1 MSVLFQK
8 LVRTLFKSKSSEKA
22 VQHAS
27 QANTLVEAD
36 TSAQLLEQGIDLR
49 RKGLFSE
56 ALSVFD
62 LALTKGDNPAEAH
75 YQTAVTHLSLK
86 DLNAAV
92 DALQVAV
99 AINPAHGEAWLLLGI
114 TLARLDHDE
123 EAGEA
128 FRHALE
134 HVQGSSLYEAHLQL
148 ASSLHAMQR
157 HEEALQHIDSA
168 ANLPAADWR
177 CHALKGNLLMIRE
190 ADALAAQSYQM
201 AIKSCESPS
210 VELLLQYGVARQNIG
225 DFYEAWTLFDSVLTR
240 EPGNA
245 MARWYFAQCELVQ
258 GRWAG
263 GWKSYG
269 SRFAAGASPYRPMPY
284 PVWDGRSALDQ
295 NLLILADQ
303 GLGDEI
309 MFASCFSEAKNLVG
323 HCIVECDPRLAVL
336 FRRSF
341 PEITFLPSNRE
352 PDGSWLRGN
361 PTPHWQIFGGDLP
374 ALFRTT
380 EAAFGGGHAY
390 LKADAGSVARW
401 RLRLQKEFGSK
412 PKVGISWRGGTIGT
426 RTLNRS
432 IGQNDWGPILTRTE
446 YAFVNLQY
454 GDSEVERKALESWHD
469 CRIAHFPE
477 AIEDYDETAALVTA
491 LDAVVTVCTSIV
503 HLTGA
508 LGKPV
513 YVLVPF
519 SPGFRYTLGRARMPW
534 YASSRMFRQ
543 ASPGDWRAP
552 MGSIA
557 QNLKE
562 LTKNVN

>member
-1 MSVLFQK
+1 MSGLFQK
-8 LVRTLFKSKSSEKA
+8 LVRALSKSKSSG
-22 VQHAS
+22 QGTQRISHG
-27 QANTLVEAD
+27 
-36 TSAQLLEQGIDLR
+36 TSSIETDAPEHLLAQGIELR

-62 LALTKGDNPAEAH
+62 LALTRVEHPAEAH
-75 YQTAVTHLSLK
+75 YQSALTHLSLK

-99 AINPAHGEAWLLLGI
+99 TIDTAHGEAWLLLGI
-114 TLARLDHDE
+114 ALSRLDHDR
-123 EAGEA
+123 EACEA
-128 FRHALE
+128 FHHAVE

-148 ASSLHAMQR
+148 ASSLHAVQR
-157 HEEALQHIDSA
+157 HDEALHHIDLA
-168 ANLPAADWR
+168 ITLPTADWR

-190 ADALAAQSYQM
+190 ADALAAESYSM

-210 VELLLQYGVARQNIG
+210 TELLLQYGVARQNIG
-225 DFYEAWTLFDSVLTR
+225 DFQEASTVFQSVLTCQ
-240 EPGNA
+240 PGNA
-245 MARWYFAQCELVQ
+245 MAHWYFAQCELVQ
-258 GRWAG
+258 GRWSAG
-263 GWKSYG
+263 WRSYG
-269 SRFAAGASPYRPMPY
+269 SRFSSGASPYRPMPF
-284 PVWDGRSALDQ
+284 PVWDGHSAPDK

-309 MFASCFSEAKNLVG
+309 MFASCFLEAKSLVG
-323 HCIVECDPRLAVL
+323 NCMVECDPRLASL

-341 PEITFLPSNRE
+341 PELTILPSNRE
-352 PDGSWLRGN
+352 PDGRWLNGN
-361 PTPHWQIFGGDLP
+361 PTPDWQIFSGDLP

-380 EAAFGGGHAY
+380 EVSFGCGHPY
-390 LKADAGSVARW
+390 LRADADSVARW
-401 RLRLQKEFGSK
+401 RLRLHQEFGSK
-412 PKVGISWRGGTIGT
+412 PKIGISWRGGTAGT

-432 IGQNDWGPILTRTE
+432 IGQTEWHPILSRAE

-454 GDSEVERKALESWHD
+454 GRSDLERVALESAYN

-477 AIEDYDETAALVTA
+477 AIEDYDETAALVMA
-491 LDAVVTVCTSIV
+491 LDAVVTVCTSVV

-519 SPGFRYTLGRARMPW
+519 SPGFRYTLGRSTMPW

-543 ASPGDWRAP
+543 TSLGDWHAP
-552 MGSIA
+552 MESVA
-557 QNLKE
+557 QNLQE
-562 LTKNVN
+562 LTKHVT